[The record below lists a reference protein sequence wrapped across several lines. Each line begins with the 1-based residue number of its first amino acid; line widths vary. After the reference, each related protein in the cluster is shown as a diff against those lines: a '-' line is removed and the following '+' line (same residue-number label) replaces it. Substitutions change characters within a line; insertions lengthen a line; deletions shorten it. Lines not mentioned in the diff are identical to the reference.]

1 MKKHTQEKAK
11 TLGDWAYLA
20 IEKHF
25 QKTIKHESDVIKD
38 KDPEALHQMR
48 VGIRRLRSAVKG
60 FAPALDLPKSAQEN
74 KIGKI
79 GHRLGGLR
87 DLDVLQDALKNRY
100 HPNLP
105 SKEQKSLK
113 EAMNALDKQR
123 QHALEQVR
131 DTLEHQQYNKLK
143 QSLQGWLKHPT
154 YQEIAQM
161 PVEPVLPDL
170 LLPEISQL
178 LLHPGWL
185 LGVEFKAGQIEGKEL
200 KQSAVSRLL
209 ADEGEV
215 LHSLRK
221 EAKRVRYQMELFS
234 DFYGPA
240 YAGYLQDVK
249 SVQETLGKIQDCV
262 VLVDVLSDVLHS
274 KLKHQLPTLTEQLD
288 QTVYEAWQE
297 WQPLQ
302 ERYLNSQTR
311 QAFHLALLQPRDES
325 DIDNEPKNEHTNE
338 HKHQQSGLKD
348 GTSGIGFGT

>member
-288 QTVYEAWQE
+288 QTVYEAWEE

-325 DIDNEPKNEHTNE
+325 DTDNEPKNEHTKE
-338 HKHQQSGLKD
+338 HKNQQSGLKD